1 MIRENRVKQTLRS
14 GGNVV
19 GTFAKITDP
28 SAVEVLG
35 LAGFDFFV
43 LDNEHVAMNR
53 ESMVRILRAAELSPL
68 VPVVRVRENRAV
80 EMLQDLD
87 AGAMGVQVPHVNTK
101 VDALR
106 VVQGVKYAPQGHR
119 GFASSHRAGAF
130 GFLPPIEY
138 VRQSNEQ
145 TLVACY
151 CETLAAIE
159 NLAEIVAVDGLDVVF
174 IGPWDL
180 TQSLGFIGQL
190 DHPDLRRHIDT
201 IIDTTRAAG
210 KAAGI
215 IASDAA
221 DARQWFDRGV
231 QYVTVSSDLGMLAS
245 QGRGLIQEL
254 KG

>member
-1 MIRENRVKQTLRS
+1 MIRENRIKQRLKS
-14 GGNVV
+14 GGDVV
-19 GTFAKITDP
+19 GAFAKITDP

-53 ESMVRILRAAELSPL
+53 ESMVAILRAAELSDI

-80 EMLQDLD
+80 EMLQALD

-101 VDALR
+101 EDALH
-106 VVQGVKYAPQGHR
+106 VVQSVKYAPLGHR

-130 GFLPPIEY
+130 GFLDPIQY
-138 VRQSNEQ
+138 VQQSNEQ

-159 NLAEIVAVDGLDVVF
+159 NLPEIVQVDGLDVVF

-201 IIDTTRAAG
+201 IIDTTRAAH

-231 QYVTVSSDLGMLAS
+231 QYVTISSDLGMLAA
-245 QGRGLIQEL
+245 QAKQFLKEL
-254 KG
+254 K